1 MSKLCLGIKSFKLY
15 KLIQYTLSPFKL
27 CKSLLISHLYRNL
40 VTNLVKHDR
49 ITTTLAKAKE
59 LRPLA
64 DKIIHKAKAGGYQ
77 GNNFLFKTLFTKDA
91 IQRVKKELV
100 PRYQ

>member
-1 MSKLCLGIKSFKLY
+1 LFGIDKGSLKAILNYFLLSKIP
-15 KLIQYTLSPFKL
+15 I
-27 CKSLLISHLYRNL
+27 LLIIFSFRNL
-40 VTNLVKHDR
+40 VTALVKHDR

-64 DKIIHKAKAGGYQ
+64 DKVIHKAKQGGYQ
-77 GNNFLFKTLFTKDA
+77 GNVFLFKTLFTKDA
-91 IQRVKKELV
+91 IQRVKNELV

>member
-1 MSKLCLGIKSFKLY
+1 MRHKNQHRKFGRDFKHVKAMMRYLY
-15 KLIQYTLSPFKL
+15 ILIYHNINIFTF
-27 CKSLLISHLYRNL
+27 HYYRNL

-64 DKIIHKAKAGGYQ
+64 DKVIQKAK
-77 GNNFLFKTLFTKDA
+77 
-91 IQRVKKELV
+91 
-100 PRYQ
+100 